1 MRKAALLGV
10 CVMMSGCAGFEKVM
24 SDTMSLPGENPN
36 APSGSDLNMR
46 RVQGQATSEVPIL
59 PQGGNVWP
67 GPPDPLP
74 TLEDVA
80 KGRTGKLPGEEVTA
94 ATGPQLPDGQEMS
107 IGEKENIHKGVVGNS
122 LYASPVAGATT
133 AQPAGAAKA
142 KAAPIEIPNG
152 DGTTTLIHSD
162 GSISTIGTPRRGAM
176 PAH

>member
-1 MRKAALLGV
+1 MRRAALLGV

-24 SDTMSLPGENPN
+24 SDTMTLPGENPN

-46 RVQGQATSEVPIL
+46 RVQGQATKEVPIL
-59 PQGGNVWP
+59 PQGGNIWP

-80 KGRTGKLPGEEVTA
+80 RGRAGRPPAAGQAT

-107 IGEKENIHKGVVGNS
+107 IGEQESIHKGVVGHGE
-122 LYASPVAGATT
+122 YGAPDHPSNVVK
-133 AQPAGAAKA
+133 PAGGGKAA
-142 KAAPIEIPNG
+142 AAPIEIPNG

-162 GSISTIGTPRRGAM
+162 GSISTIGTPRTGHL
-176 PAH
+176 PTH